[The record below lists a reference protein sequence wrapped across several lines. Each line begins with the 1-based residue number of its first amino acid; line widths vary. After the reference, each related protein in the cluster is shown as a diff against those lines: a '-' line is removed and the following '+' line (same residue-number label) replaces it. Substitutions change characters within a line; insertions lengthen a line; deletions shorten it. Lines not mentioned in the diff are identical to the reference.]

1 MISFGRN
8 SLTQQKR
15 YKKPIQCRGIVLDTC
30 FPASGNK
37 KIAMTKIAAMPQAIV
52 GLPFKHR
59 LHAGCKNSVS
69 VPAGA
74 I

>member
-37 KIAMTKIAAMPQAIV
+37 KIAMTKNCRHAAGYCGFTLQASTAC
-52 GLPFKHR
+52 R
-59 LHAGCKNSVS
+59 M
-69 VPAGA
+69 
-74 I
+74 